1 MSRSFSLSEV
11 AAIFLDRDIDPD
23 KDFLAVAGEYTGYV
37 LAWKLPEGEY
47 LIEYGNEN
55 NGDRYYTV
63 TDDADDLARFLEDES
78 LSGLDAIVDTANV
91 RGPEYIDV
99 ATQRSE
105 GPFYIVKTRYW
116 IDRKISEAVE
126 DDDRRP
132 RRFSTYAKAQAWID
146 AEKQK
151 PYQKVPDEI
160 GLPSYVIVSLPD

>member
-11 AAIFLDRDIDPD
+11 VAIFNDRGIDPD
-23 KDFLAVAGEYTGYV
+23 KDFLAAAGEYVGYV

-47 LIEYGNEN
+47 LIEYGNDN

-63 TDDADDLARFLEDES
+63 TDDVDDLARFLEDES
-78 LSGLDAIVDTANV
+78 LSGLNAIVDTANV

-99 ATQRSE
+99 ATERSE

-116 IDRKISEAVE
+116 IDREISEAVE
-126 DDDRRP
+126 NDDRLP
-132 RRFSTYAKAQAWID
+132 RRFSTYAAAKAWID

-151 PYQKVPDEI
+151 PYQTVPDEV
-160 GLPSYVIVSLPD
+160 GPPSYVIVSLPD